1 MVVKVADYILSPLGD
16 GTDINYQAIKS
27 GKTSLKRYEH
37 KWGLEEPFVASIFDE
52 DVLECLSSE
61 MNIDKSVYTR
71 FECLAIIAAA
81 KALRKLDINVSS
93 SDVLFIIS
101 STKGNVH
108 LLSQRDKSTSDYGLS
123 MAVNKI
129 VKWFRNPR
137 TPLVVCNACISGLH
151 AQIEAMRF
159 LHANI
164 AKTIVVIA
172 VDMLSPFIVSGFQ
185 AFKSLSD
192 EFCRPFD
199 EERLGLNLGEAAACI
214 VYQLKDKESLNSS
227 DWIAMRGAVYN
238 DAFHISH
245 PSKTAEGSWRALLD
259 ALKGTA
265 PNTLTMVNVHGT
277 ATMFN
282 DEMESVA
289 LARAGLINT
298 PINSLK
304 GYLGHT
310 LGAAGLLETILTMA
324 SLDDGIILGTKG
336 FTTLGVSN
344 LVNISAKNRT
354 TNGKKFIKLI
364 SGFGGCNAAMRFE
377 TVEG

>member
-227 DWIAMRGAVYN
+227 DWIAMRGAVY
-238 DAFHISH
+238 
-245 PSKTAEGSWRALLD
+245 K
-259 ALKGTA
+259 
-265 PNTLTMVNVHGT
+265 
-277 ATMFN
+277 
-282 DEMESVA
+282 
-289 LARAGLINT
+289 
-298 PINSLK
+298 
-304 GYLGHT
+304 
-310 LGAAGLLETILTMA
+310 
-324 SLDDGIILGTKG
+324 
-336 FTTLGVSN
+336 
-344 LVNISAKNRT
+344 
-354 TNGKKFIKLI
+354 
-364 SGFGGCNAAMRFE
+364 
-377 TVEG
+377 